1 MGSVYERIDQKSV
14 ITTLLAAGVVAAT
27 AFFVYRKRKDAKSK
41 HSEDKLEDRMGVF
54 YFLSLEPAKSEKEC
68 SSVEEKEKAEEKE
81 KKSIPAEDSTN
92 LNEKAKPAS
101 EPAAQPSEEAKPETA
116 PPAQPEAKASEK
128 KPARKTPEWV
138 SLYNKAKTE
147 FNAGKYE
154 EALALFTQAIDS
166 SPSGNA
172 QLKTLIYSRASCLKK
187 LNRIEESL
195 SEYTK
200 CIELDPKYRRAYMA
214 RAGLYKAQGDLENSL
229 RDFSFEYLLETI
241 EAGDLQPTPQDFEAV
256 VQELAARHCQDEID
270 RRYAS
275 SFAFSL
281 PSAQFMKL
289 YFLTLRSERA
299 AQYNTLKLSEEEL
312 SKRIEAGAEAEPSL
326 GDLYLMR
333 GGLRKSKGAFEA
345 AYADFCEAAKEE
357 AKCSDRSHALLEKAT
372 FLTLSG
378 DQKEARKI
386 FEALFDEGMREVNL
400 LVKFASCLLELGD
413 ETRAHALFDE
423 AVSAN
428 PKEVDAWFHRG
439 QMRLIEGD
447 LKRAKED
454 LQRVAKLNP
463 NHEMAFVQLGFCFAQ
478 EQRFDM
484 AIENMKRAVS
494 CQDCPA
500 AVFVHYG
507 EMMNMMTRLGEAE
520 ELFKKAIEKD
530 RTWPY
535 SYVNLATLELQAR
548 NDYLKAFEYL
558 EKAIQVDGTCV
569 AAFVQRAQL
578 YMLMQEN
585 AKASEDLE
593 KAMAQCRTSSDLKQV
608 CGMKISL
615 QFQTEA
621 LEKFQQLTK
630 AEAV

>member
-1 MGSVYERIDQKSV
+1 
-14 ITTLLAAGVVAAT
+14 
-27 AFFVYRKRKDAKSK
+27 
-41 HSEDKLEDRMGVF
+41 
-54 YFLSLEPAKSEKEC
+54 
-68 SSVEEKEKAEEKE
+68 
-81 KKSIPAEDSTN
+81 
-92 LNEKAKPAS
+92 
-101 EPAAQPSEEAKPETA
+101 
-116 PPAQPEAKASEK
+116 
-128 KPARKTPEWV
+128 
-138 SLYNKAKTE
+138 
-147 FNAGKYE
+147 
-154 EALALFTQAIDS
+154 
-166 SPSGNA
+166 
-172 QLKTLIYSRASCLKK
+172 
-187 LNRIEESL
+187 
-195 SEYTK
+195 
-200 CIELDPKYRRAYMA
+200 
-214 RAGLYKAQGDLENSL
+214 
-229 RDFSFEYLLETI
+229 
-241 EAGDLQPTPQDFEAV
+241 
-256 VQELAARHCQDEID
+256 
-270 RRYAS
+270 
-275 SFAFSL
+275 
-281 PSAQFMKL
+281 
-289 YFLTLRSERA
+289 
-299 AQYNTLKLSEEEL
+299 
-312 SKRIEAGAEAEPSL
+312 
-326 GDLYLMR
+326 
-333 GGLRKSKGAFEA
+333 
-345 AYADFCEAAKEE
+345 
-357 AKCSDRSHALLEKAT
+357 
-372 FLTLSG
+372 
-378 DQKEARKI
+378 
-386 FEALFDEGMREVNL
+386 MREVNL

-520 ELFKKAIEKD
+520 ELFKLAFEKD

-621 LEKFQQLTK
+621 LEKFQPPIVTVDMGTATTIGVISEGRNYEGGMLLPGVNVSLEALSRRAAQLPAISLQHPKVLIGKTTEDCMRSGIVYGTAGMLDGVIDRIREQFPGRTLSVVATGGNAPVIVK
-630 AEAV
+630 YCRNKIVYDKYLLMDGLWAIYQKNK